1 MQTGKLR
8 HRITIQKPVEQQD
21 AAGQVRIV
29 DWTNLAS
36 RISAEVMPDRAG
48 EFFEAR
54 QVQATTNALI
64 RLRYRPGITTEDGN
78 PDGTKIRVVHHL
90 KDGPPAVVEYWN
102 VEGVVHF
109 QSRFRELRL
118 MCLKREEDGW
128 RA

>member
-1 MQTGKLR
+1 MQPGKLR
-8 HRITIQKPVEQQD
+8 HRITIQAPVEQQD

-36 RISAEVMPDRAG
+36 RISAEVLPDRAG

-64 RLRYRPGITTEDGN
+64 RLRYRPGIAEDN
-78 PDGTKIRVVHHL
+78 PNATKIRVVHHI
-90 KDGPPAVVEYWN
+90 KDGPPAIAEYWD
-102 VEGVVHF
+102 VQGIVHV
-109 QSRFRELRL
+109 QERFRELRL